1 MSEEC
6 TLDLESRSVVDL
18 RKTGT
23 YVYAEHPDT
32 DIWGVSYAFGDGP
45 IRDWERGDPVPQ
57 DLADHVRGGGVL
69 RAWNANFERVMWRY
83 ILSPR
88 YGWPEPSTR
97 QWRCD
102 MVCALAMALPGALE
116 NAAGAVG
123 IDIGKDLEGKA
134 LMMRMAR
141 PRSTDANGRPIW
153 WDVPERVQR
162 LKEYRRQDVEVERAI
177 ARRLPNLRP
186 SEQEL
191 WWLDCEVNDR
201 GVHVDVQ
208 LCEAAKRIVATVTK
222 RLNAEMSKVTDFE
235 VASCTAVS
243 QLTAWVR
250 SRGVP
255 TDALAKDDI
264 DELLASEL
272 PDDVRRALELRREA
286 GKASVAKIDALLR
299 GMNADGRARGL
310 LQFHAASTGRWA
322 GRRFQPQNIKR
333 PDLEGFDLDA
343 AIRAVRTGDA
353 DLVEM
358 LFGPALSVVGDCL
371 RGMID
376 AQ

>member
-1 MSEEC
+1 MTALHIDFE
-6 TLDLESRSVVDL
+6 TRSPVDL
-18 RKTGT
+18 KKTGT

-32 DIWGVSYAFGDGP
+32 DLWCAAYAFGDEP
-45 IRDWERGDPVPQ
+45 IELWTPGMPCPPRVAE
-57 DLADHVRGGGVL
+57 HVRAGSVVFGHNSQSERTMWHYVL
-69 RAWNANFERVMWRY
+69 A
-83 ILSPR
+83 PR
-88 YGWPEPSTR
+88 YGWPEPKIE
-97 QWRCD
+97 QWRCT
-102 MVCALAMALPGALE
+102 MVMALAMALPGSLE
-116 NAAGAVG
+116 NAAAAVG
-123 IDIGKDLEGKA
+123 LEAAKDMEGHS

-153 WDVPERVQR
+153 WDVPERKER
-162 LKEYRRQDVEVERAI
+162 LFAYCKQDVEVERQLEK
-177 ARRLPNLRP
+177 RLPQLRP
-186 SEQEL
+186 PEL
-191 WWLDCEVNDR
+191 RLWHLDQRVNDR

-235 VASCTAVS
+235 VTSCTAVS

-255 TDALAKDDI
+255 TEALAKDDI
-264 DELLASEL
+264 DELLATEL

-286 GKASVAKIDALLR
+286 GKASVAKIEALLR

-310 LQFHAASTGRWA
+310 LQYHAASTGRWA

-333 PDLEGFDLDA
+333 SELDEADLAA